1 MYDRPSYRELV
12 RNNSGKGVLTY
23 FSEKAKTI
31 VGARYPIESLD
42 TYYTLSRGL
51 KLCSSYVEDELEE
64 YDVETVFTHA
74 GKLIEDIYLNKWS
87 SLIEATNISTEII
100 SPSTGYIE
108 TIEETITDDGTTE
121 SNGTDETVNKVSAYD
136 DEDFVNNNTDT
147 RTTNNSN
154 TNNNERIRSYTRKGS
169 QNIAS
174 SIKSNVDYLSNDYIC
189 DIIFNDVDNIMTIG
203 VFDIN

>member
-87 SLIEATNISTEII
+87 NLLEATNIETEYIT
-100 SPSTGYIE
+100 PSTGYIE
-108 TIEETITDDGTTE
+108 TIDETITDDGN
-121 SNGTDETVNKVSAYD
+121 SQNSGTDETVNKVSAYD
-136 DEDFVNNNTDT
+136 SEDFVDNDTDS
-147 RTTNNSN
+147 RTTSNTATNSN
-154 TNNNERIRSYTRKGS
+154 ERVRSYTRKGS

-174 SIKSNVDYLSNDYIC
+174 SIKANVDCLSNDYIC